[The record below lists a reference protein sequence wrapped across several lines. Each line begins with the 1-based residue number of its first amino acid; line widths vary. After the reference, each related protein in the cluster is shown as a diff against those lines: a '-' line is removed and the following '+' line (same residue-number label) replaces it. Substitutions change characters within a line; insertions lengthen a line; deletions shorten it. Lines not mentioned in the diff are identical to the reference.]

1 MSEYTA
7 TAAARALVKPTSGT
21 ASSPRPVPW
30 PYLFFF
36 VSGFPALLYQIV
48 WQRALFTLYGVNIES
63 VTMVVTAF
71 MLGLGLGSVLGGTI
85 SRSQHLPLL
94 RVFGLVEVLIAAY
107 GVFSLKILHWAAN
120 FTAGSGPLQTGLVA
134 FTLVVLP
141 TVLMGSTLPILVSYA
156 VRFSRNVGTSV
167 GALYAANTL
176 GSAAACFCAGLF
188 LMRLLGESK
197 TVALAAGLNALVG
210 ATVLVWHFATQRR
223 QPAPTTV
230 VVQDEPAAYNA
241 GRATGPTVS
250 TGALP
255 CAPPG
260 IGFAAAVITAGIA
273 GFVSL
278 GYEIVWYRLFS
289 FTTAG
294 LAKSFAFLLGAYLLG
309 IAAGSQVS
317 NRICQKIT
325 NPLSCTRFLVSA
337 VLGANLLG
345 FLVGPILF
353 NLVAHVSYLWTLV
366 PIGLAAACLGAL
378 FPMLC
383 HISILPDEH
392 AGARMSYLYLS
403 NIAGSALGSYL
414 TGFVLMDILPL
425 RYVSVVLA
433 LLGLGLGIA
442 LMPKAKLKRG
452 SFIAS
457 AAVVL
462 VAALFVVQASEPLFR
477 GMYEKMLFKKKYLP
491 GMQFGTVVETK
502 SGVIAVTTAGTVFG
516 GGIYDGRFNVG
527 LVNDSNG
534 IQRAFSLSYF
544 HSNPREV
551 LMIGLSSGSWA
562 QVIANHPQLEHLT
575 IVEINPGYLRLIQR
589 VPEVASLLQNPKVRI
604 DIDDGR
610 RWLIRNPG
618 RKFDVIVMNTSYS
631 WRSNMS
637 NLLSL
642 EFLQLIRRH
651 LNPGGVH
658 FYNTT
663 DSKEAMLTCV
673 SAFPFG
679 MRLAN
684 FMAVSDAPLQLDA
697 RRWFEVLARYKIDGQ
712 PVFDLSQER
721 HRRRLQEV
729 MAMAATMD
737 RDIRPGSFTLES
749 AGHIRA
755 RAAAV
760 RAITDDNMGTEW
772 LQ

>member
-1 MSEYTA
+1 
-7 TAAARALVKPTSGT
+7 L
-21 ASSPRPVPW
+21 
-30 PYLFFF
+30 YLFFF

-71 MLGLGLGSVLGGTI
+71 MLGLGLGSLLGGTV
-85 SRSQHLPLL
+85 SRSQQWPLL
-94 RVFGLVEVLIAAY
+94 RVFGLVELLIASY
-107 GVFSLKILHWAAN
+107 GVFSLKVFHWAAD
-120 FTAGSGPLQTGLVA
+120 FTAGSAPLETGLVA

-156 VRFSRNVGTSV
+156 VRLSRNVGTSV

-176 GSAAACFCAGLF
+176 GSAVACFCAGLF
-188 LMRLLGESK
+188 LMRWLGESK

-210 ATVLVWHFATQRR
+210 TTVLVWHFAIERR
-223 QPAPTTV
+223 QPSRTDSAAAQFHDGLATH
-230 VVQDEPAAYNA
+230 DARPATD
-241 GRATGPTVS
+241 RTS
-250 TGALP
+250 
-255 CAPPG
+255 G
-260 IGFAAAVITAGIA
+260 ISFAAALITAGIA

-294 LAKSFAFLLGAYLLG
+294 LAKSFAFLMGAYLAGIGLG
-309 IAAGSQVS
+309 SLAS
-317 NRICQKIT
+317 NRICKKIV
-325 NPLSCTRFLVSA
+325 NPQSFIRFLVGT

-353 NLVAHVSYLWTLV
+353 SLVVHVSYLWTLV
-366 PIGLAAACLGAL
+366 PIGLAAACLGAV
-378 FPMLC
+378 FPLLC
-383 HISILPDEH
+383 HISISPDER

-425 RYVSVVLA
+425 RYVSVLLT

-442 LMPKAKLKRG
+442 LMLKASLERRR
-452 SFIAS
+452 FIVS
-457 AAVVL
+457 ALAVF
-462 VAALFVVQASEPLFR
+462 VAALFVAQASGPLFR
-477 GMYEKMLFKKKYLP
+477 GMYEKMLMKNKYVP
-491 GMQFGTVVETK
+491 GAEFGAVVETK
-502 SGVIAVTTAGTVFG
+502 SGVIAVTQTGTVFG
-516 GGIYDGRFNVG
+516 GGIYDGRFNVS
-527 LVNDSNG
+527 LVNDTNG

-544 HSNPREV
+544 HPDPKEV

-562 QVIANHPQLEHLT
+562 QVIANHAQVEHLT
-575 IVEINPGYLRLIQR
+575 IVEINPGYLRLIPHS
-589 VPEVASLLQNPKVRI
+589 PEVASLLQNSKVHI

-610 RWLIRNPG
+610 RWLVRNPG
-618 RKFDVIVMNTSYS
+618 RKFDAIVMNTSYH
-631 WRSNMS
+631 WRSNAS
-637 NLLSL
+637 NILSA

-663 DSKEAMLTCV
+663 DSKEVMLTGV
-673 SAFPFG
+673 SVFPFG

-684 FMAVSDAPLQLDA
+684 FMVVSDAPLQLDA
-697 RRWFEVLARYKIDGQ
+697 NRWLEVLLHYKIDGK
-712 PVFDLSQER
+712 PVFDLSQEQ
-721 HRRRLQEV
+721 HRRRLLDV
-729 MAMAATMD
+729 MAMTTTMD
-737 RDIRPGSFTLES
+737 HDLPGAFTLES

-755 RAAAV
+755 STAGERV
-760 RAITDDNMGTEW
+760 ITDDNMGTEW